1 MCPERLQ
8 TWSLA
13 TVQTPGRWDTC
24 IFSTPALRWHAP
36 ECRST
41 HLEIQKPYGS
51 VDTQPLQQQC
61 GPCKRAGQSL
71 PTPGGSILG
80 QLPRHRGRMA
90 VHVAPTSVSGL
101 KQLPV
106 PSQAADPCA
115 HQHGGTLLG
124 WGMLRAFPLKREIA
138 FCAQVSKGVALMTV
152 KLRNFTKNKKRD
164 QVGQGS
170 LLEVPSTKDWGICS

>member
-1 MCPERLQ
+1 M
-8 TWSLA
+8 WSLCA
-13 TVQTPGRWDTC
+13 QSAYRHGLWPPCRLLVAGTPVSSLLLLSGGMPLSADPPT
-24 IFSTPALRWHAP
+24 LRSRNRTAVL
-36 ECRST
+36 T
-41 HLEIQKPYGS
+41 HS
-51 VDTQPLQQQC
+51 
-61 GPCKRAGQSL
+61 PCKRAGQSL